1 MEYFLSTSFL
11 TVFRR
16 EPFHGDESSNSS
28 QEPDVEF
35 GELQPGEGMS
45 GMFTADESANKGKP
59 RTPGKNFENNEHFS
73 ESRLSA
79 TASSSFKN

>member
-45 GMFTADESANKGKP
+45 GMFTADESANKG
-59 RTPGKNFENNEHFS
+59 
-73 ESRLSA
+73 
-79 TASSSFKN
+79 

>member
-1 MEYFLSTSFL
+1 MFEKL
-11 TVFRR
+11 FRR

-45 GMFTADESANKGKP
+45 GMFTADETSSKGK
-59 RTPGKNFENNEHFS
+59 RSHF
-73 ESRLSA
+73 
-79 TASSSFKN
+79 